1 VEFLIRRKDGAFVE
15 LPAGSDCSIFRPAG
29 FATTLIQGR
38 GVCAVGLEES
48 VVTFSVEMPG
58 IQMVV
63 EGELPAP
70 LAVNFAESVANRLE
84 SMTGQ
89 ALEVVR
95 YA

>member
-1 VEFLIRRKDGAFVE
+1 
-15 LPAGSDCSIFRPAG
+15 
-29 FATTLIQGR
+29 
-38 GVCAVGLEES
+38 
-48 VVTFSVEMPG
+48 VTFSVEMPG